1 MKKSNRNDMKAR
13 VLFLLIAVASLLA
26 GCKTKYPVAM
36 QSGKEDIA
44 YLLFVGPLKTY
55 GNGSRPVQ
63 VDVDGKKFDAKVVK
77 PKTANR
83 KGTQY
88 GVATG
93 RRNITVTF
101 NGQTVYQKQLF
112 LSSQETKI
120 INLP

>member
-1 MKKSNRNDMKAR
+1 MKAK
-13 VLFLLIAVASLLA
+13 VIFSLIATVCLLI
-26 GCKTKYPVAM
+26 GCKTNYPVAQ

-44 YLLFVGPLKTY
+44 YLVFVGPAEKY
-55 GNGSRPVQ
+55 ENGAKPVQ
-63 VDVDGKKFDAKVVK
+63 VEVDGTKFDAQVVK

-93 RRNITVTF
+93 RRDVTVKF

>member
-1 MKKSNRNDMKAR
+1 MKTRILYLII
-13 VLFLLIAVASLLA
+13 VLAGLLA
-26 GCKTKYPVAM
+26 ACKTNYPVAQ
-36 QSGKEDIA
+36 QSGKKD
-44 YLLFVGPLKTY
+44 TY
-55 GNGSRPVQ
+55 GNGKYPVQ
-63 VDVDGKKFDAKVVK
+63 VDIDGTRFDAKVVK

-101 NGQTVYQKQLF
+101 EGKTIYQKQLF

>member
-1 MKKSNRNDMKAR
+1 MKAK
-13 VLFLLIAVASLLA
+13 VLFSLIAIICLMA
-26 GCKTKYPVAM
+26 GCKANYPVAQ
-36 QSGKEDIA
+36 QSGKEDMA
-44 YLLFVGPLKTY
+44 YLVFVGPLKTY
-55 GNGSRPVQ
+55 DNGSKTVQ
-63 VDVDGKKFDAKVVK
+63 VDVDGNRFEAKVVK

-93 RRNITVTF
+93 RRSITVTF
-101 NGQTVYQKQLF
+101 NGQIVYQKQLF

>member
-1 MKKSNRNDMKAR
+1 MKTKG
-13 VLFLLIAVASLLA
+13 LFFIIAIACLMV
-26 GCKTKYPVAM
+26 GCKANYPVAQ

-44 YLLFVGPLKTY
+44 YLVFVGPLQTY
-55 GNGSRPVQ
+55 GNGSKPVQ
-63 VDVDGKKFDAKVVK
+63 VDIDGTKFDAKVVK

-93 RRNITVTF
+93 TRNITVTF
-101 NGQTVYQKQLF
+101 NGKTIYQKQLF

>member
-1 MKKSNRNDMKAR
+1 MKK
-13 VLFLLIAVASLLA
+13 LLLISFLATACLLI
-26 GCKTKYPVAM
+26 GCKSNYPVAQ
-36 QSGKEDIA
+36 QSGQEDMA
-44 YLLFVGPLKTY
+44 FLVFVGPNSTY
-55 GNGSRPVQ
+55 GNGAKTVQ
-63 VDVDGKKFDAKVVK
+63 VDVDGTKFDAKVVK

-93 RRNITVTF
+93 RRNITVMF
-101 NGQTVYQKQLF
+101 DGKTVYSKQLF

>member
-1 MKKSNRNDMKAR
+1 MKAR

-44 YLLFVGPLKTY
+44 YILFVGPLKTY

>member
-1 MKKSNRNDMKAR
+1 MKTK
-13 VLFLLIAVASLLA
+13 VLFALIALACLLA
-26 GCKTKYPVAM
+26 GCKANYPVAQ
-36 QSGKEDIA
+36 QSGKEDMA
-44 YLLFVGPLKTY
+44 YLVFVGPLQTY
-55 GNGSRPVQ
+55 GNGSKPVQ
-63 VDVDGKKFDAKVVK
+63 VDIDGIKFDAKVVK

-93 RRNITVTF
+93 RRNLTVSF
-101 NGQTVYQKQLF
+101 NGQTIYQKQLF

>member
-1 MKKSNRNDMKAR
+1 MKAK
-13 VLFLLIAVASLLA
+13 VIFSLFAIALLMI
-26 GCKTKYPVAM
+26 GCKANYPIAQ
-36 QSGKEDIA
+36 QSGKEDMA
-44 YLLFVGPLKTY
+44 YLVFVGPLQTY
-55 GNGSRPVQ
+55 GNGSKPVQ
-63 VDVDGKKFDAKVVK
+63 VDVDGTQFEAKVVK

-93 RRNITVTF
+93 TRNVTVKF
-101 NGQTVYQKQLF
+101 NGQTIYQKKLF

>member
-1 MKKSNRNDMKAR
+1 MKAKI
-13 VLFLLIAVASLLA
+13 LFLLVAVTCLMAA
-26 GCKTKYPVAM
+26 CKANYPVAQ
-36 QSGKEDIA
+36 QSGKEDMA
-44 YLLFVGPLKTY
+44 YLVFVGPLKTY
-55 GNGSRPVQ
+55 GNGSKLVQ
-63 VDVDGKKFDAKVVK
+63 VDVDGNKFNAKVVK

-93 RRNITVTF
+93 RRNIIVKF